1 MTKVYKSTRVLLP
14 ATPSTVRDLGSLGTK
29 ALAIQ
34 VEEMSL
40 KTNIA
45 VDIKSGDKAISYL
58 NSR

>member
-1 MTKVYKSTRVLLP
+1 MTKVFKSTGVLPP
-14 ATPSTVRDLGSLGTK
+14 ATPSTLRDIGSLGIK

-45 VDIKSGDKAISYL
+45 VDIKSGDKEISYL